1 MTIDFKD
8 KVAIVTG
15 AGGGLGR
22 SHALELS
29 KRGAKVVVNDL
40 GGSVDGSGGSSE
52 AAEKVVK
59 EIISS
64 GGQAISNGSSVTDD
78 KGVKLMIDQTINE
91 YGKIDILIN
100 NAGILIDKSFSKME
114 INDFEKVL
122 NVHLLGSVKPTKAV
136 WEIMKEQNYGRIIVT
151 SSSSGLYGN
160 FGQTNYGAAKLGLV
174 GFMNTLKLEGQKY
187 NVHVNALT
195 PVAYTR
201 MTANLMPPEAENLLT
216 PESVTPAAIY
226 LVSDEAPNG
235 IILCAGA
242 IGTPHLLQVSGV
254 GEAEYLKSI
263 GIEPLFEIKNVGED
277 LQDHYAVRVA
287 NKISTPISLNE
298 KASGFN
304 LVSEI
309 IKWFISKKGLISYSP
324 AHVGAF
330 LKSSP
335 RIDFPDLQFV
345 FTPASYTEGM
355 IGKLQNFPGITCGV
369 WQSRPLSKG
378 YVRASSN
385 KISDPPLIQPNYLK
399 EKIDQDV
406 LIEGVKICRSL
417 LDTSTMKKI
426 SVCETLPGDNI
437 KSDEEILDFIRNKGA
452 TV

>member
-40 GGSVDGSGGSSE
+40 GGSVDGSGGSSD

-78 KGVKLMIDQTINE
+78 NGVKLMIDQTIDE
-91 YGKIDILIN
+91 YGRIDILIN

-114 INDFEKVL
+114 MNDFEKVL
-122 NVHLLGSVKPTKAV
+122 NVHLMGTVKPTKAV
-136 WEIMKEQNYGRIIVT
+136 WEIMKEQNYGRILVT

-226 LVSDEAPNG
+226 LVSHEAPNG
-235 IILCAGA
+235 TILCAGA
-242 IGTPHLLQVSGV
+242 GVYSVSKIMESDGLSL
-254 GEAEYLKSI
+254 GLNATAEDI
-263 GIEPLFEIKNVGED
+263 VNNWE
-277 LQDHYAVRVA
+277 
-287 NKISTPISLNE
+287 KISNFNEAKSYNMGGEQTGKVFE
-298 KASGFN
+298 KAM
-304 LVSEI
+304 ETI
-309 IKWFISKKGLISYSP
+309 
-324 AHVGAF
+324 
-330 LKSSP
+330 
-335 RIDFPDLQFV
+335 
-345 FTPASYTEGM
+345 
-355 IGKLQNFPGITCGV
+355 
-369 WQSRPLSKG
+369 
-378 YVRASSN
+378 
-385 KISDPPLIQPNYLK
+385 
-399 EKIDQDV
+399 EK
-406 LIEGVKICRSL
+406 
-417 LDTSTMKKI
+417 
-426 SVCETLPGDNI
+426 
-437 KSDEEILDFIRNKGA
+437 
-452 TV
+452 